1 MQESQQQQNLSQA
14 QVYTHPEGI
23 SYSQPEIRQTTL
35 QPVYADEGNYV
46 NAAAIR
52 NYNHNIYAN
61 VFHDGHNYYALRGG
75 VGVGGERGT
84 GSLAVHATYSSPEL
98 NVQPQQP
105 EQFTSGPG
113 GETLMTTESLAYHF
127 RPPPPYPRTS
137 TSTPDLAIQA
147 TGPAHSDHADLVSS
161 QPALSAGTLGGS
173 TIPAHSDDSVDAG
186 VEVSDMTSIS
196 SPVVSEGGAAG
207 VGETLVAPNLA
218 HLQVVD
224 SAGDQEDTS
233 SEHSYATFHAKES
246 DESSD
251 EAGKLTRRDSQSQ
264 IQIRMLG
271 PKEAPPQSKTKE
283 VATLRESFRRMMIA
297 RSGSLR
303 GSRKSFRESAESKPS
318 TDPVNLTPVS
328 EQPLDTSSSLAG
340 ISPDMLAHVGIPMPP
355 NESTSEMQE
364 IVEKLGDPPP
374 YPGSSLPAYSLP
386 SSGDPPVYTSP
397 PASDPSTYPSPSGS
411 DPPAY
416 ASSTGSNLPAY
427 SPPAEG
433 VPELPPRDSVADLAQ
448 VVPAPPAV
456 VSPAETL
463 VTPGSQP
470 PGGMEE
476 PEEKQ
481 SETQSMAESS
491 SEADSGMPHV
501 EEEEDPGVE
510 SASDTESEKVGG
522 VLFSWSW
529 WQILLRLLSVF
540 KYLLPPI
547 TRLSYY
553 PDCLF
558 YVWIEFRL
566 ILRNAFSPVQNILSN
581 VLDPIQNV
589 LRNSLDFI
597 QNIERNA
604 LGPMHNIFKKC
615 MLVQNLK
622 KCFGS
627 YEKHLEECFGLC
639 TALEDCFGMC
649 AERHSEA
656 AKHGSP

>member
-1 MQESQQQQNLSQA
+1 M
-14 QVYTHPEGI
+14 PCG
-23 SYSQPEIRQTTL
+23 
-35 QPVYADEGNYV
+35 
-46 NAAAIR
+46 
-52 NYNHNIYAN
+52 
-61 VFHDGHNYYALRGG
+61 GG

-161 QPALSAGTLGGS
+161 QPALSAGTLGDS
-173 TIPAHSDDSVDAG
+173 TIPAHSDDSVNAG
-186 VEVSDMTSIS
+186 VEVSDMSSIS

-251 EAGKLTRRDSQSQ
+251 ETGKLTRRDSQSQ

-303 GSRKSFRESAESKPS
+303 GSRKSFRESVEAKPS

-340 ISPDMLAHVGIPMPP
+340 ISPDMLVHVGIPMPP
-355 NESTSEMQE
+355 NETTSEMQE

-386 SSGDPPVYTSP
+386 SSGDPPIYTSP
-397 PASDPSTYPSPSGS
+397 PASDPSTYPSHSRS

-427 SPPAEG
+427 IPPVEG
-433 VPELPPRDSVADLAQ
+433 VPELPPRDGVADLTQ

-456 VSPAETL
+456 ASSAETL
-463 VTPGSQP
+463 VTPVSQP

-501 EEEEDPGVE
+501 EEEEEDPGVE

-522 VLFSWSW
+522 VLFS
-529 WQILLRLLSVF
+529 
-540 KYLLPPI
+540 
-547 TRLSYY
+547 
-553 PDCLF
+553 
-558 YVWIEFRL
+558 
-566 ILRNAFSPVQNILSN
+566 
-581 VLDPIQNV
+581 
-589 LRNSLDFI
+589 
-597 QNIERNA
+597 
-604 LGPMHNIFKKC
+604 
-615 MLVQNLK
+615 
-622 KCFGS
+622 
-627 YEKHLEECFGLC
+627 
-639 TALEDCFGMC
+639 
-649 AERHSEA
+649 
-656 AKHGSP
+656 

>member
-23 SYSQPEIRQTTL
+23 SYSQPEIRQTSL

-52 NYNHNIYAN
+52 SYNHNIYAN

-75 VGVGGERGT
+75 MGVGGERGT
-84 GSLAVHATYSSPEL
+84 GTLAVHATYSSPEL

-105 EQFTSGPG
+105 EQFASG

-147 TGPAHSDHADLVSS
+147 TGATSSDHSDLVSS
-161 QPALSAGTLGGS
+161 QPTLSAGTLGGS
-173 TIPAHSDDSVDAG
+173 TIPTHSDDNIDAG
-186 VEVSDMTSIS
+186 AEVSDLASIPS
-196 SPVVSEGGAAG
+196 VVSEGGAAG

-224 SAGDQEDTS
+224 TAGDQDDTS

-251 EAGKLTRRDSQSQ
+251 EAGKLTRRDSKSQ

-297 RSGSLR
+297 RSGSIR
-303 GSRKSFRESAESKPS
+303 GSRKSFRESAEAKPS

-328 EQPLDTSSSLAG
+328 EQPLDTSSSSISSIVG
-340 ISPDMLAHVGIPMPP
+340 ISPNVLAHAGIPVPSS
-355 NESTSEMQE
+355 ETTSEMQE

-374 YPGSSLPAYSLP
+374 YPGSNLPVYSLP

-397 PASDPSTYPSPSGS
+397 QGSNTPIYTSPPGS

-416 ASSTGSNLPAY
+416 ASSPGGNPPAY
-427 SPPAEG
+427 IPP
-433 VPELPPRDSVADLAQ
+433 PEVAPDLPPRDSVSDLCQ
-448 VVPAPPAV
+448 VVPAPSSVMSPV
-456 VSPAETL
+456 ESVSP
-463 VTPGSQP
+463 GSAP

-476 PEEKQ
+476 PEEKKF
-481 SETQSMAESS
+481 ETQSMAESS

-501 EEEEDPGVE
+501 EEEEEGDPVVE
-510 SASDTESEKVGG
+510 SASDTESEKVR
-522 VLFSWSW
+522 VL
-529 WQILLRLLSVF
+529 
-540 KYLLPPI
+540 
-547 TRLSYY
+547 
-553 PDCLF
+553 CLF
-558 YVWIEFRL
+558 F
-566 ILRNAFSPVQNILSN
+566 F
-581 VLDPIQNV
+581 
-589 LRNSLDFI
+589 
-597 QNIERNA
+597 
-604 LGPMHNIFKKC
+604 
-615 MLVQNLK
+615 
-622 KCFGS
+622 
-627 YEKHLEECFGLC
+627 LEGDGG
-639 TALEDCFGMC
+639 DC
-649 AERHSEA
+649 
-656 AKHGSP
+656 